1 MKAAFA
7 IPVYRHGRVL
17 GKVLERLLPY
27 GLPFIVVDDGNSEEE
42 RALIQV
48 AAEQYENVT
57 VVRRE
62 KNGGKGMAMRDAA
75 LEANRLGFTHIF
87 QVDSD
92 GQHDAAD
99 CGAFLEAAREH
110 PDAII
115 CGYPIYDHTVPP
127 ARKNCREFSN
137 AWARIASLNGNIKD
151 VLCGFRIYPLE
162 PVIRLLEG
170 HAWIDAR
177 MGYDV
182 DILVH
187 LLWMGVPLVNRGV
200 HVSYPEDGVSNFHML
215 WDNVRISLT
224 FTRLCIGMLVRLPVL
239 VYRKCKK
246 SRCKTKD
253 LQHWSQKKELAHSDL
268 PLLLLILLVK
278 ILPFPLLSCIVAL
291 VGLFYT
297 VFSRQT
303 REEAL
308 RYQNQ
313 LIAFSKESPLRR
325 PNAYAQITSFA
336 LCLTEKVAA
345 WSGKA
350 SLNTVIFHDDDV
362 VKLKQQLSEGKGAMI
377 ISSHL
382 GNMEL
387 LRCLASY
394 GETGVGRKVPVTA
407 IMDMQ
412 VSPHFSKTLGR
423 MNSRYQMDII
433 ASSDIGI
440 DSMERLQQTLEDGG
454 LVVIAGD
461 RTSASSPERSIGVP
475 FLGKEAPFPYGAFL
489 LASMLCVPVYFVFSL
504 RQKGTFFRPKYNMFV
519 KESGISFDCP
529 RKERKLR
536 AESLCRQFAGLMERY
551 CLEYPLQW
559 YNFFDFWLFH
569 GELDGNGHEASE

>member
-7 IPVYRHGRVL
+7 IPVYRHGKAL
-17 GKVLERLLPY
+17 GKVIESLLPY
-27 GLPFIVVDDGNSEEE
+27 GLPFIVVDDGNGEDD
-42 RALIQV
+42 RKLIL
-48 AAEQYENVT
+48 AAAGKYGNVS

-75 LEANRLGFTHIF
+75 LEAHKLGFTHIF

-92 GQHDAAD
+92 GQHDADD
-99 CGAFLEAAREH
+99 CGPFLEAAGKNPE
-110 PDAII
+110 AVI
-115 CGYPIYDHTVPP
+115 CGYPIYDDSVPA
-127 ARKNCREFSN
+127 ARKKCREFSN
-137 AWARIASLNGNIKD
+137 IWARIASLNGSIKD

-162 PVIRLLEG
+162 PVVQLLKG
-170 HAWIDAR
+170 HALIDAR
-177 MGYDV
+177 MGYDA

-187 LLWMGVPLVNRGV
+187 LLWKGTALVNMGV
-200 HVSYPEDGVSNFHML
+200 HVRYPEDGISNFRML
-215 WDNVRISLT
+215 RDNVRISFT
-224 FTRLCIGMLVRLPVL
+224 FTRLFAGMLVRLPVL
-239 VYRKCKK
+239 VARKCRKNNG
-246 SRCKTKD
+246 T
-253 LQHWSQKKELAHSDL
+253 HWSRKKELAHSDI
-268 PLLLLILLVK
+268 PMLLLIFLVR

-303 REEAL
+303 RIEAL
-308 RYQNQ
+308 RYQRQ
-313 LIAFSKESPLRR
+313 LISFSKGSSLRHAS
-325 PNAYAQITSFA
+325 AYRQITSFA

-350 SLNTVIFHDDDV
+350 SLDTVIFHDDDV
-362 VKLKQQLSEGKGAMI
+362 TRLKKQLAEGKGAMI

-394 GETGVGRKVPVTA
+394 GETGVDRRIPVTA

-423 MNSRYQMDII
+423 MNSRYQMDILP
-433 ASSDIGI
+433 ASDIGI
-440 DSMERLQQTLEDGG
+440 DSMAKLQQTLEDGG

-559 YNFFDFWLFH
+559 YNFFDFWLFY
-569 GELDGNGHEASE
+569 GKQDEDGKERAE